1 VNRRLSDRGVTLVE
15 MMVTVSLLS
24 VAMTGVFSVFTSLT
38 RADQRN
44 SQAVE
49 TRQEVLQALGEVSR
63 DVRGA
68 RRIVTPPTSSSAG
81 RSLQLEV
88 TGQDASPGF
97 VSFSM
102 VDTTLIRSSLKG
114 ENGGSMADRII
125 SDSIDADADVGFRYF
140 AADGRELVAGVEKA
154 GTIAACS
161 TRIRV
166 TVAVKVRPDAVGR
179 SISVDAALR
188 GVRPEEVPC

>member
-1 VNRRLSDRGVTLVE
+1 VKQRSSDRGVTLVE

-24 VAMTGVFSVFTSLT
+24 VAMTGLFSVFTSLT

-49 TRQEVLQALGEVSR
+49 TRREVLQALGEVAR

-68 RRIVTPPTSSSAG
+68 RRIVTPPTSSSAS

-88 TGQDASPGF
+88 TGQDGSPAF
-97 VSFSM
+97 VSFDM

-114 ENGGSMADRII
+114 ANGDSVADRTI
-125 SDSIDADADVGFRYF
+125 SDSIDAEADVGFRYF
-140 AADGRELVAGVEKA
+140 ASDGRELVAGVEKA
-154 GTIAACS
+154 DTIAACS

-166 TVAVKVRPDAVGR
+166 TVAVEVRPDAASR